1 MDPLAW
7 FAIIGLGLAA
17 LALLNGVVSMAH
29 GGEEDQRASVRLMF
43 RRVAWQAVAALA
55 VLLGLLAQH

>member
-7 FAIIGLGLAA
+7 LAIVGLALAA
-17 LALLNGVVSMAH
+17 LALLRGVVSMAR
-29 GGEEDQRASVRLMF
+29 GGEDDRRDSVRLMF
-43 RRVAWQAVAALA
+43 RRVAWQGVAAIA